1 MLSPIYIKDKNSIS
15 MEVTRMSGKR
25 KELEQNKQEESMTLL
40 GRSLLTGFI
49 GGLFWSSL
57 GVFLHLFNFTEIS
70 PSSFVLRSWVRAGWT
85 DGWLGDVVSILII
98 GGLSVLVALIYYAL
112 LKKNRS
118 ILVGL
123 LYGLVLWAIVYY
135 VFQPMFPNIPNVTE
149 LDRNTIV
156 TTICLFILYGIF
168 IGYSISYDYHDTVIK
183 ENKAKQEEEEE
194 AK

>member
-1 MLSPIYIKDKNSIS
+1 
-15 MEVTRMSGKR
+15 MSGKR